1 MKLKKLAKDSWTA
14 TYDLPRDESGN
25 RRQKRWTFRGR
36 KDDADKALRQFLAD
50 LDRGK
55 NIPGVNAP
63 ANRETFAEFTRRW
76 LAVRERRVEADTFD
90 TYKARAEQH
99 LIPIFGGLPLT
110 AITSKMID
118 AAEVK
123 WRKGKRLDR
132 KHGPLSDRTIHH
144 IWTLLAQ
151 ILKAAQREGI
161 IERNPCDQTEPPKK
175 NKAKPKG
182 LLLADAVKVFV
193 GLRST
198 DLYAPVAVAVLTGL
212 RRGEILGLTWAD
224 VNFDDES
231 LSVVRAATEQRRRDA
246 NGKIVHYIG
255 IKEPKTPGSVRPHP
269 LIGLCAE
276 VLREHRAAQEQLA
289 DELGWS
295 VTPET
300 FVFGDYQGAQISPD
314 AFSSAFYYAIRK
326 HELPVVSVK
335 GLRTSFATA
344 MYQYGVGS
352 KDIADL
358 LGHTTDRTTREH
370 YLMEVPQNKINA
382 AKRLDRAVRQHMGG
396 SEPKRAKARRTAP
409 TRM

>member
-99 LIPIFGGLPLT
+99 LLPIFGGLPLT

-151 ILKAAQREGI
+151 ILKAAQREGT

-198 DLYAPVAVAVLTGL
+198 DLYAPVVVAVLTGL
-212 RRGEILGLTWAD
+212 RRGEILGLTWTEVD
-224 VNFDDES
+224 FDNGM
-231 LSVVRAATEQRRRDA
+231 LTVVRSATERRRRDE
-246 NGKIVHYIG
+246 NGQIVHRIG
-255 IKEPKTPGSVRPHP
+255 IKVPKTPGSVRTHP
-269 LIGLCAE
+269 LMGLCAE
-276 VLREHRAAQEQLA
+276 VLREHRAAQATMAE
-289 DELGWS
+289 ELGWT

-300 FVFGDYQGAQISPD
+300 FVFGDFEGRQISPD

-326 HELPVVSVK
+326 HALPVVSLK

-344 MYQYGVGS
+344 LLQYGVGT

-358 LGHTTDRTTREH
+358 LGQTNDRVTREH
-370 YLMEVPQNKINA
+370 YLMEVPANKVKA
-382 AKRLDRAVRQHMGG
+382 AKRLDRAVRQHLGG
-396 SEPKRAKARRTAP
+396 SEPKRAK
-409 TRM
+409 TRGSAQTRA